1 MQSIFI
7 FEFFVSFVANKQMM
21 IRKSIFA
28 AAVIS
33 TCYSY
38 AQVGI
43 NNSDPKATLDIT
55 KSASGVNGL
64 LIPRLTNTEVTG
76 MTMTAAQNSMM
87 VYLTT
92 AVPLASRTG
101 AYINM
106 DSPAHYYYSS
116 TGNVWLKII
125 DTNTKPTGLERIS
138 ASATNFG
145 WRFIGATPANYG
157 PLGKYAADLSWNPTN
172 LTESFPYVGTYAAAL
187 AATSLT
193 SADMGALGQ
202 GSFVTGAF
210 NSAKGGFSTL
220 LGASNKSLANAHFSV
235 ALGGMNTV
243 TGLGSV
249 SIGAQNSSTSNSAI
263 SIGLS
268 NTASGESS
276 IAMGITSEAT
286 NQNSIAMGQ
295 AAKSSGVGSVAIG
308 SASNSSG
315 INSFA
320 LGADTK
326 ASGNY
331 SFAMGN
337 SSEATNTS
345 SLAIGYQNKAT
356 GEYATALG
364 LGTTAGNQ
372 GNTVIG
378 EFNAGDAS
386 PEPNSS
392 IDRNKKLFVVGNGTS
407 NTNRSDAFAVL
418 RNGKV
423 GVNASDFH
431 ILSQTSDA
439 ILQVNGNT
447 KTNGLVANFKFGNTI
462 NADDYTVVL
471 SGDATLP
478 ASTANNKGRILNIC
492 SDGNARTLTGNM
504 QDSGGAYPSVI
515 LGTAGGGRCFTL
527 QSTADAG
534 RWWIISRN

>member
-1 MQSIFI
+1 MLRKIISASAICSMSFI
-7 FEFFVSFVANKQMM
+7 
-21 IRKSIFA
+21 
-28 AAVIS
+28 
-33 TCYSY
+33 T

-43 NNSDPKATLDIT
+43 NNSDPKSTLDIS
-55 KSASGVNGL
+55 KSTVSVVNGL
-64 LIPRLTNTEVTG
+64 LIPRLTSAEVLA
-76 MTMTAAQNSMM
+76 MPVSAAQNSMM

-92 AVPLASRTG
+92 TVPSANRTG

-116 TGNVWLKII
+116 TGNVWLKFI

-138 ASATNFG
+138 ASATSYG
-145 WRFIGATPANYG
+145 WRLIGATPANYG
-157 PLGKYAADLSWNPTN
+157 TLGNYATDLSWNPTN
-172 LTESFPYVGTYAAAL
+172 LSETFPYVGTYAAAL
-187 AATSLT
+187 ASTSLT

-220 LGASNKSLANAHFSV
+220 LGASNKSSTNAHFAV
-235 ALGGMNTV
+235 ALGGLNTV

-249 SIGAQNSSTSNSAI
+249 SIGSQNLSTNTSAI
-263 SIGLS
+263 SIGLN

-276 IAMGITSEAT
+276 IAMGIASEAT
-286 NQNSIAMGQ
+286 NQNAIALGQ
-295 AAKSSGVGSVAIG
+295 GAKSSGTGSVAIG

-315 INSFA
+315 TNSFA

-337 SSEATNTS
+337 NSEATNTS

-392 IDRNKKLFVVGNGTS
+392 LDRNKKLFVVGNGTS
-407 NTNRSDAFAVL
+407 NTNRSDAFSVL

-431 ILSQTSDA
+431 ILSQASDA
-439 ILQVNGNT
+439 VLQVNGNT
-447 KTNGLVANFKFGNTI
+447 KTKGLVASFRFGNTI

-471 SGDATLP
+471 SGNVTLP
-478 ASTANNKGRILNIC
+478 TSSAANAGRILNIC
-492 SDGNARTLTGNM
+492 SDGNSRTLSGTI
-504 QDSGGAYPSVI
+504 QDSSGSYSSVG
-515 LGTAGGGRCFTL
+515 LGTGGGGRCFTL
-527 QSTADAG
+527 QSVGDG
-534 RWWIISRN
+534 RWWIIGRN

>member
-1 MQSIFI
+1 
-7 FEFFVSFVANKQMM
+7 MM
-21 IRKSIFA
+21 IKKTIFA
-28 AAVIS
+28 AAIIS
-33 TCYSY
+33 ACYSY

-55 KSASGVNGL
+55 KNATGINGL
-64 LIPRLTNTEVTG
+64 LIPRLTNTDVTG

-87 VYLTT
+87 IYLTT
-92 AVPLASRTG
+92 AVPVANRTG
-101 AYINM
+101 AYRNM
-106 DSPAHYYYSS
+106 DAAAHYYYDAPS
-116 TGNVWLKII
+116 TVWLKFI
-125 DTNTKPTGLERIS
+125 DTNTKPTGLERITAPS
-138 ASATNFG
+138 ANFG
-145 WRFIGATPANYG
+145 WRFIGANSSNYG
-157 PLGKYAADLSWNPTN
+157 TLGKYAADLSWNPANTA
-172 LTESFPYVGTYAAAL
+172 ESFPYLGTYAAAL
-187 AATSLT
+187 TATGISV
-193 SADMGALGQ
+193 SEMGALGQ
-202 GSFVTGAF
+202 GSFVSGAY

-220 LGASNKSLANAHFSV
+220 LGASNKSSTTAHFSV
-235 ALGGMNTV
+235 ALGGLNTV

-249 SIGAQNSSTSNSAI
+249 SIGTQNSSTNTSSI
-263 SIGLS
+263 SIGQS
-268 NTASGESS
+268 NTSSGESS
-276 IAMGITSEAT
+276 IAVGIASEAT
-286 NQNSIAMGQ
+286 NQNSIALGQ
-295 AAKSSGVGSVAIG
+295 GAKSSGTGSVAIG

-315 INSFA
+315 TNSFA

-372 GNTVIG
+372 GNTVVG

-392 IDRNKKLFVVGNGTS
+392 TDRNKKLFVVGNGTS

-431 ILSQTSDA
+431 IISQNSDA

-447 KTNGLVANFKFGNTI
+447 KTQGLVANFKFGNTI

-504 QDSGGAYPSVI
+504 QDSGGAYSSVS

-527 QSTADAG
+527 QSTNDAG

>member
-1 MQSIFI
+1 
-7 FEFFVSFVANKQMM
+7 M
-21 IRKSIFA
+21 IKKIIFA
-28 AAVIS
+28 AAIMNA
-33 TCYSY
+33 CYSY

-43 NNSDPKATLDIT
+43 NNSDPKSTLDIS
-55 KSASGVNGL
+55 KSTTSTVNGL

-92 AVPLASRTG
+92 AVPLASRIG
-101 AYINM
+101 AYRNM
-106 DSPAHYYYSS
+106 DAAAHYYYDASN
-116 TGNVWLKII
+116 TVWLKFI
-125 DTNTKPTGLERIS
+125 DTNTKPTGLEKLTAPS
-138 ASATNFG
+138 ADFG
-145 WRFIGATPANYG
+145 WRFIGANPSNYG
-157 PLGKYAADLSWNPTN
+157 TLGKYAADLSWNPTN

-187 AATSLT
+187 ASTSLT

-220 LGASNKSLANAHFSV
+220 LGASNKSSAIAHFSV
-235 ALGGMNTV
+235 ALGGLNTV

-249 SIGAQNSSTSNSAI
+249 SIGTQNSSTNTSSI
-263 SIGLS
+263 SIGL
-268 NTASGESS
+268 NNIASGESS
-276 IAMGITSEAT
+276 IAMGIASEAT
-286 NQNSIAMGQ
+286 NQNSMALGQ
-295 AAKSSGVGSVAIG
+295 GAKSSGTGSVAIG

-337 SSEATNTS
+337 NSEATNTS

-356 GEYATALG
+356 GEYATAMG

-372 GNTVIG
+372 ANTVIG

-392 IDRNKKLFVVGNGTS
+392 LDRNKKLFVVGNGTS

-423 GVNASDFH
+423 GVNASEFH
-431 ILSQTSDA
+431 ISSQSSDA

-447 KTNGLVANFKFGNTI
+447 KTQGLVANFKFGNTI

-471 SGDATLP
+471 SGDVTLP

-492 SDGNARTLTGNM
+492 SDGNPSARILTGSM
-504 QDSGGAYPSVI
+504 QDASGPHSFIA
-515 LGTAGGGRCFTL
+515 LNATGGDKCLTL
-527 QSTADAG
+527 QSTNDAG
-534 RWWIISRN
+534 RWWIIGRN